1 MNDFAAWLAREMPA
15 GTVAVVIADPTSRIR
30 KALDAEID
38 EMRAERDALAKENAA
53 LRTLL
58 AECRPSMVEHRK
70 RVEQDLTNAA
80 YFPGRYPETLKALNT
95 ERDICDALLDRIDA
109 AVKS

>member
-1 MNDFAAWLAREMPA
+1 MSDIVERAREEA
-15 GTVAVVIADPTSRIR
+15 
-30 KALDAEID
+30 ALC
-38 EMRAERDALAKENAA
+38 RAETADDVATLLDELADEITR

-109 AVKS
+109 AVKP

>member
-1 MNDFAAWLAREMPA
+1 VSDIYEAVRNGWLH
-15 GTVAVVIADPTSRIR
+15 
-30 KALDAEID
+30 KDAED
-38 EMRAERDALAKENAA
+38 EIKRLRAERDALAKENAA

-95 ERDICDALLDRIDA
+95 ERDICDALLDRIGA
-109 AVKS
+109 AVQR

>member
-1 MNDFAAWLAREMPA
+1 MSDIDEAVRNGWLH
-15 GTVAVVIADPTSRIR
+15 
-30 KALDAEID
+30 KDAED
-38 EMRAERDALAKENAA
+38 EIKRLRAELDALAKENAA
-53 LRTLL
+53 LRALL

>member
-1 MNDFAAWLAREMPA
+1 MSAYDIVRSFAESREDSSIAIRDGITYGAAREL
-15 GTVAVVIADPTSRIR
+15 AD
-30 KALDAEID
+30 EI
-38 EMRAERDALAKENAA
+38 MRLRAEAKAA
-53 LRTLL
+53 ASLRTLL
-58 AECRPSMVEHRK
+58 AECRPSMVEYRK

-109 AVKS
+109 AIGAER